1 MIYVIS
7 KQTAEHDLNL
17 AQYGKA
23 IATAEMKQHT
33 KLQAQFEA
41 SQVSYNRYKHGE
53 FFPEILALTLTNEFA
68 LTLLQVDQNQA
79 SPMLLYP
86 NHDCIKGIK
95 L

>member
-1 MIYVIS
+1 MINVIS

-41 SQVSYNRYKHGE
+41 SQVSYNRCKHGE
-53 FFPEILALTLTNEFA
+53 IFPEILALTQMR
-68 LTLLQVDQNQA
+68 LL
-79 SPMLLYP
+79 
-86 NHDCIKGIK
+86 
-95 L
+95 